1 MVNISLDDN
10 DEQALVELLER
21 DKRLVKVKKNDENL
35 PGDRE
40 FIS

>member
-1 MVNISLDDN
+1 MVNISSEDN

-21 DKRLVKVKKNDENL
+21 EVIQGGFLHGIL

-40 FIS
+40 FIP